1 MDVPSIRNATAT
13 EPPRAVRWGGVR
25 GLLRTAKVRCYTVH
39 WVDLGGGEG
48 PPVILLH
55 GLSGSSR
62 WWKRN
67 APALAARHRVIAPDV
82 IGFGRTRCPGRMPS
96 IAELADVLAGWME
109 EVEIERAH
117 VIGHS
122 MGGQL
127 AVHLAARHPERVA
140 RLVLVDSAGIPRPRP
155 LAPGALAR
163 FALGLAPPRR
173 WGDPV
178 FLPVIAGDA
187 LVAGPRV
194 ILQAVGRILRDDVR
208 PLLSRIVAPTLIVWG
223 EHDRVIPLEHGEE
236 LREEIAGSRLLVVPQ
251 AAHNPMVDHP
261 GAFNTAV
268 LDFLAGDEVGE

>member
-1 MDVPSIRNATAT
+1 MDVPSTSPTPAAS
-13 EPPRAVRWGGVR
+13 PRGVRWGGVP
-25 GLLRTAKVRCYTVH
+25 GLLRAARVRCYSVH
-39 WVDLGGGEG
+39 WVDLGAGEG

-67 APALAARHRVIAPDV
+67 APALSARHRVVAPDV

-109 EVEIERAH
+109 EAGIGRAH
-117 VIGHS
+117 VVGHS

-127 AVHLAARHPERVA
+127 AVHLAARHPERVE

-155 LAPGALAR
+155 LAPRALAQ

-208 PLLSRIVAPTLIVWG
+208 PLLSRVEAPTLIVWG

-236 LREEIAGSRLLVVPQ
+236 LRTEIPGARLLVLRD
-251 AAHNPMVDHP
+251 AAHNPMVDRP
-261 GAFNTAV
+261 EAFNTAV